1 MKPKSPEN
9 TLPQY
14 ELFKTKLSSFLD
26 SKHPLVQIALR
37 MDWSFFNT
45 RFGAV
50 FSDKGRPALST
61 RLMVALCYLKHTY
74 NLSDEALINTFLE
87 NPYWQYFCGFEYFQH
102 RFPCDPSS
110 MTRFRNRLG
119 EQGCEELL
127 RETLRLAETNKLLKK
142 TELCEV
148 IVDTTVQDKA
158 IDFPTDAKLLNKA
171 REKLVSA
178 AKARQIELRQNYSRV
193 GKRVFLMQARY
204 AHARQFNRSKR
215 MVSKLKT
222 FLGRVLRD
230 LERKCEKPD
239 ASLKSLMDL
248 SWRVYHQKK
257 NDTKKVYSL
266 HELAVD
272 CIAKGKAHRPYE
284 FGCKTSVV
292 LTARSNWVM
301 GMKSFGS
308 GDFRGG
314 GDCTMHGQ
322 KYLR

>member
-215 MVSKLKT
+215 MVSKL
-222 FLGRVLRD
+222 
-230 LERKCEKPD
+230 
-239 ASLKSLMDL
+239 
-248 SWRVYHQKK
+248 
-257 NDTKKVYSL
+257 
-266 HELAVD
+266 
-272 CIAKGKAHRPYE
+272 
-284 FGCKTSVV
+284 
-292 LTARSNWVM
+292 
-301 GMKSFGS
+301 
-308 GDFRGG
+308 
-314 GDCTMHGQ
+314 
-322 KYLR
+322 